1 MWVGSDEDGP
11 SVDRSAVLQFPLEE
25 YPERDELGMQPTG
38 RAGPGPRSRAASQAV
53 AAVGRSVRAASAGR
67 SMKGRTVTY
76 DPGSSGYPLRHLADQ

>member
-38 RAGPGPRSRAASQAV
+38 RTGPGRRSRRV
-53 AAVGRSVRAASAGR
+53 
-67 SMKGRTVTY
+67 
-76 DPGSSGYPLRHLADQ
+76 PGCRGSG

>member
-25 YPERDELGMQPTG
+25 YPERNEWACSRQVGQVPDP
-38 RAGPGPRSRAASQAV
+38 ARAASQAV